1 VIERRAVLLDLAH
14 HTPGLGYKRRRR
26 CGSVQHTMPLYY
38 LFGLDEIEPRSFG
51 DALILVVLRWLLTA
65 LLAML
70 IGLSL
75 CLLELILLERLSTT
89 RVLPWRVKAKTTRTV
104 QLGSNHAGSSAVS
117 VRRSKSVLRRAK

>member
-1 VIERRAVLLDLAH
+1 
-14 HTPGLGYKRRRR
+14 
-26 CGSVQHTMPLYY
+26 MPLYY

-89 RVLPWRVKAKTTRTV
+89 RVLPWRVKAKTTRTG
-104 QLGSNHAGSSAVS
+104 QLGGNHACSSTVS
-117 VRRSKSVLRRAK
+117 GRRSKSVLRRAK